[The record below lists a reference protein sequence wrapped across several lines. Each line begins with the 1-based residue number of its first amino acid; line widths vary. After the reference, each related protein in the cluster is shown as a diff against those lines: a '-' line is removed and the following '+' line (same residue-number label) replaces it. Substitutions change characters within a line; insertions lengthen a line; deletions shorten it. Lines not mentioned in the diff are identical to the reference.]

1 MQGNINTKNSIIKK
15 FSSSKQYI
23 EPIEEDSAVI
33 DFSAA
38 KRDVYD
44 DDEPIKKTPTNE
56 CRLLGDDEL
65 DIRKKSIRKGGAVII
80 EFKIIKTVMKPYI
93 MFKLYKNKD
102 ISLGFLRMEL
112 VDKDIPNIADA
123 EYAGMYEYDGTQFLF
138 FQLNDERHNVNIITS
153 TDKTYFLLIHD
164 IVNSRQYYN
173 FNVDNEVTDFF
184 IKNDKFI
191 FLVDETDSIIETPI
205 SGFRG
210 DYYIKIGL
218 LAGLGMSRSGPYS
231 SVGPYFYFGNFGRS
245 LRYASLT
252 VNMKPLE
259 IMGKKITIENTP
271 VFTKGG
277 VVKYALFMGN
287 SKVMMN
293 LPTDEADDSY
303 ETSVVV
309 AQHKFIKDT
318 VKMRDMNG
326 TWAKLYD
333 SVVQTEIKIVD
344 KELGVER
351 VLDPQFIVK
360 TFEQQIP
367 IDFAYFKTD
376 HITKNDKGLYNV
388 SDATM
393 I

>member
-23 EPIEEDSAVI
+23 EPIEEESAGI
-33 DFSAA
+33 DFSAE
-38 KRDVYD
+38 KIDVYD
-44 DDEPIKKTPTNE
+44 DEHIKTPTNE

-65 DIRKKSIRKGGAVII
+65 DIRKKSIRKGLVVII
-80 EFKIIKTVMKPYI
+80 EFKLIKSAMKPYI
-93 MFKLYKNKD
+93 MFKLHKNKD
-102 ISLGFLRMEL
+102 DNKLGFLRMEL
-112 VDKDIPNIADA
+112 DDKEIPNIDDA
-123 EYAGMYEYDGTQFLF
+123 EYAGMYEYDGVQFLF
-138 FQLNDERHNVNIITS
+138 FQLNGEHNNVNIITS
-153 TDKTYFLLIHD
+153 TDKSYFLLIHD
-164 IVNSRQYYN
+164 IVNARQHYN

-191 FLVDETDSIIETPI
+191 FLVDENESIIEIPI

-210 DYYIKIGL
+210 DYYMKIGL

-245 LRYASLT
+245 LRYAALT

-293 LPTDEADDSY
+293 LPTDEEDDSY
-303 ETSVVV
+303 ESIVLATERN
-309 AQHKFIKDT
+309 FIKDT
-318 VKMRDMNG
+318 MKMRDTNG
-326 TWAKLYD
+326 TWTKLYD
-333 SVVQTEIKIVD
+333 SVVQSEIKIVD